1 MLIATDAQDL
11 NSSLLGLLNGA
22 RLKGALAVVYNFS
35 LKKRKYIGSDHSSL
49 QVAKHYPKVL
59 GLDPFNDFSVLCKI
73 ANTKY
78 SRSFSN
84 DFIASAL
91 CDNAS
96 SRPEK
101 VPCHNSNTQK
111 QGWRPIAT
119 AGLETRER
127 SATQVPTRAAQRT
140 VTSFHGHF
148 CVQVVLFLRSNFV
161 GRLGLGL
168 VMCWRVAP
176 SPVVSEA
183 PALPL
188 TGEHPVRPSEQI
200 NSRGPNISS
209 MSYHLVEPLPSI
221 SHTTRPVT
229 HTARGGAGNVISL
242 KKTTVS
248 SSQSTTSTGPAAA
261 LNNRPQVR
269 FTGRTGAGNVHSYSE
284 RAIFS
289 FDEELERQLRRE
301 KEVAPVF
308 HVGRGGAGNTII
320 PEGFDLSRKCS
331 RGSVKTMF

>member
-1 MLIATDAQDL
+1 
-11 NSSLLGLLNGA
+11 
-22 RLKGALAVVYNFS
+22 
-35 LKKRKYIGSDHSSL
+35 
-49 QVAKHYPKVL
+49 
-59 GLDPFNDFSVLCKI
+59 
-73 ANTKY
+73 
-78 SRSFSN
+78 
-84 DFIASAL
+84 
-91 CDNAS
+91 
-96 SRPEK
+96 
-101 VPCHNSNTQK
+101 
-111 QGWRPIAT
+111 
-119 AGLETRER
+119 
-127 SATQVPTRAAQRT
+127 
-140 VTSFHGHF
+140 
-148 CVQVVLFLRSNFV
+148 
-161 GRLGLGL
+161 
-168 VMCWRVAP
+168 
-176 SPVVSEA
+176 
-183 PALPL
+183 
-188 TGEHPVRPSEQI
+188 
-200 NSRGPNISS
+200 

-331 RGSVKTMF
+331 RGSVKTASSTESIDADPLKNKTRRNLEMRWGKFMGYS